1 MTPDQIA
8 EAIAA
13 LVRRHGS
20 TVAGPPGYDLSP
32 EIWTAIR
39 ALAERLARQTHGIT
53 HEQEEYRL

>member
-1 MTPDQIA
+1 MTSDQIA

-39 ALAERLARQTHGIT
+39 ALAERLAREG
-53 HEQEEYRL
+53 EYRL